1 MNISSAQL
9 SEVFARYN
17 EAARTGTDPDF
28 GRTRFLQELKE
39 PPFYFGRERFEVHYT
54 CGGIA
59 INPKAEVLYAGSQN
73 GPSLGSMQRVKSPA
87 ACMGNSVW
95 AAADCLMHLFSV
107 VLLDG
112 TRRKRVLSTQCGR
125 VRRSFF

>member
-17 EAARTGTDPDF
+17 EAGRTGADPDF

-39 PPFYFGRERFEVHYT
+39 PPFYFGRERFEVHYDAAASPLIPRQK
-54 CGGIA
+54 CFMQA
-59 INPKAEVLYAGSQN
+59 VKS

-87 ACMGNSVW
+87 ACMENSVW
-95 AAADCLMHLFSV
+95 AAADCFDAFV
-107 VLLDG
+107 F
-112 TRRKRVLSTQCGR
+112 GR
-125 VRRSFF
+125 IAGRNAAQTCLIDTMR